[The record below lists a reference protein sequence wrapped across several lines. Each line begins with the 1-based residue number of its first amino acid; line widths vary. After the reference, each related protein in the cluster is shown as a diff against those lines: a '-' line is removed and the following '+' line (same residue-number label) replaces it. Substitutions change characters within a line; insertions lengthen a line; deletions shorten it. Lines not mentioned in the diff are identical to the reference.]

1 MIINRK
7 KEDGTWM
14 NKISFKGF
22 IHNNNYYYTDFVV
35 YEDGIIDCW
44 QKLTLEQFIDKI
56 DEGWICLVPP
66 VGSLIR
72 FDNVD
77 VVISEITVFDLDTK
91 EKMIAKVKYLI
102 DKLNNKDW
110 SKICIEAYNKCLK
123 RKSKKNISQLREA
136 YFKVPEGDRRFLLGD
151 MDNKDY
157 PIKNILGLC

>member
-1 MIINRK
+1 MDK
-7 KEDGTWM
+7 LKT
-14 NKISFKGF
+14 ISFKGF

-35 YEDGIIDCW
+35 YENGIIDCW

-66 VGSLIR
+66 IGSSIR

-77 VVISEITVFDLDTK
+77 IVASEITVFGLDTK

-123 RKSKKNISQLREA
+123 IKSKENISQLREA
-136 YFKVPEGDRRFLLGD
+136 YFKVPEDDRRFLLRD